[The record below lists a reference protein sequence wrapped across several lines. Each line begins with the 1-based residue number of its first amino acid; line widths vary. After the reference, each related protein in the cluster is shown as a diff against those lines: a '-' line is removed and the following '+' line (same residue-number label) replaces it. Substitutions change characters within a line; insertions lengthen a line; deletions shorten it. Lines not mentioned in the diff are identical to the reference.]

1 MQLQGSY
8 HFQASQ
14 DDVWDALL
22 DPTILAQA
30 LPGGE
35 ALTQVGENQYQAV
48 LNLRVGPVQ
57 GRFEGSIE
65 LSDIEPKSAYT
76 MKVQGQGAPGF
87 LNGSGR
93 LKLAPVES
101 GGVELT
107 YQGEVQ
113 VGGKIA
119 GLSQRLVESTAR
131 SVIKQGLAALDAQIL
146 LRKAPKELVTP
157 PPAPLTAQRESKE
170 MVAEGGP
177 VFPPEGD
184 PTAQTWKPIASPSPR
199 PLESRGTMTRPSAVP
214 GSGATSENAGIAPQ
228 AASFT
233 ATATASFGDLKF
245 ARNVAADVVGDIAAD
260 YIPRRHHEKVLW
272 AAIGAA
278 GAFLF
283 VALVRLVQKR

>member
-1 MQLQGSY
+1 MS
-8 HFQASQ
+8 
-14 DDVWDALL
+14 
-22 DPTILAQA
+22 AQA

-35 ALTQVGENQYQAV
+35 ALTQVGENQYQAI

-65 LSDIEPKSAYT
+65 LSDIQPKSAYT
-76 MKVQGQGAPGF
+76 MTVQGQGAPGF
-87 LNGSGR
+87 LNGTG
-93 LKLAPVES
+93 KLSLAAAET
-101 GGVELT
+101 GGVDLA

-146 LRKAPKELVTP
+146 LRRAPADLVTP
-157 PPAPLTAQRESKE
+157 PSAPLTAALEAKE
-170 MVAEGGP
+170 MVAEGAP
-177 VFPPEGD
+177 VFTTEVA

-199 PLESRGTMTRPSAVP
+199 PMESRGTMARPTAVP
-214 GSGATSENAGIAPQ
+214 GSENATLAPQ
-228 AASFT
+228 GASFT
-233 ATATASFGDLKF
+233 ATASASFGDLKF
-245 ARNVAADVVGDIAAD
+245 ARNVAADVASDIASD
-260 YIPRRHHEKVLW
+260 YIPKQHQEKALW

>member
-8 HFQASQ
+8 HFQAGQ
-14 DDVWDALL
+14 DDLWDALL

-65 LSDIEPKSAYT
+65 LSDIEPKSSYT

-87 LNGSGR
+87 LNGTGK
-93 LKLAPVES
+93 LQLAPVES
-101 GGVELT
+101 GGVDLT

-131 SVIKQGLAALDAQIL
+131 SVIKQGLATLDAQIL
-146 LRKAPKELVTP
+146 LQKAPKELVTP

-199 PLESRGTMTRPSAVP
+199 PLESRGNMARPAAVP
-214 GSGATSENAGIAPQ
+214 GSAGSADNGGIAPQ
-228 AASFT
+228 GASFT

-260 YIPRRHHEKVLW
+260 YIPRRHHEKALW
-272 AAIGAA
+272 AAIGAS